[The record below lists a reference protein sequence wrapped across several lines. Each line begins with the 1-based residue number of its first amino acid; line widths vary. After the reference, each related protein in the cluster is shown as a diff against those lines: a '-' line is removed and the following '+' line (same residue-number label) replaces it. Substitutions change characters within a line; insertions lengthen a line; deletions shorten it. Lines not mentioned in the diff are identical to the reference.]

1 MKKTD
6 TKNEDSN
13 NASHTKKTVRRSVIT
28 KRLII
33 NIITFLVLIV
43 TGTILLNS
51 SFKYNSEK
59 ITKYNEKSNL
69 DYKVYLLKNDFYEQQ
84 YLGKDMLYVASLI
97 DNVTIDFDYVFQ
109 SEENEDIDFTYSI
122 TATLSISNAQ
132 NTKSYFVKT
141 YKLTEDKKINMVNAN
156 IQNIHE
162 QIKIDYPYYN
172 SLANSFKNQ
181 YGLDTESKLTVY
193 MVVNKKNGENSN
205 FTMDN
210 DSIMNIAIPLSER
223 AVDISLDYKEINE
236 TRNIVEKQNIALKN
250 IIVFCISV
258 VLIIL
263 SLVMLI
269 KAMRNFNKLV
279 KKKSAYDKYVG
290 KILKE
295 YDRLIAESTSL
306 MSFEGKEI
314 IKINK
319 FTELLDI
326 HDNLQKPIMYYSV
339 VDHESCYFYIN
350 NDNVIYLLAIKKTD
364 LEEFKDEKKV

>member
-1 MKKTD
+1 MENAD
-6 TKNEDSN
+6 TKKAN
-13 NASHTKKTVRRSVIT
+13 NSSDTNPKKIKRRKTII
-28 KRLII
+28 RQLIFSS
-33 NIITFLVLIV
+33 ITFLVLIIA
-43 TGTILLNS
+43 GTILLNKS
-51 SFKYNSEK
+51 LNFNSEK
-59 ITKYNEKSNL
+59 VTKYNEKSNL
-69 DYKVYLLKNDFYEQQ
+69 DYKVYLLKNDFYEQP

-97 DNVTIDFDYVFQ
+97 DNVTIDFDYNFQ
-109 SEENEDIDFTYSI
+109 SEENEDIDFTYNI

-193 MVVNKKNGENSN
+193 MIVNKKNTENSN
-205 FTMDN
+205 FVMDN

-236 TRNIVEKQNIALKN
+236 TRNIVEKQSIAVKN
-250 IIVFCISV
+250 IVMIAVSAV
-258 VLIIL
+258 MIIIA
-263 SLVMLI
+263 LVMLV
-269 KAMRNFNKLV
+269 KAMRNFNKLLR
-279 KKKSAYDKYVG
+279 KKSAYDKYVG

-295 YDRLIAESTSL
+295 YDRLIAETTTL
-306 MSFEGKEI
+306 MSFDDKEI

-339 VDHESCYFYIN
+339 VEHESCYFYIN
-350 NDNVIYLLAIKKTD
+350 NDNVIYMLAIKKED
-364 LEEFKDEKKV
+364 LEESNDEKKV